1 MAAKVKKSSSSVLK
15 SLSDKCQL
23 SRFSDYFVI
32 CGLDFENGL
41 EADLYAGEL
50 LLRCWIFLFCQLIMQ
65 IIYFFR
71 WCDESQYTSARQI
84 IQEQNTCPL
93 PSARNMESVRLLRDV
108 YAKPSARIEIS
119 YSET

>member
-15 SLSDKCQL
+15 SLNDKCQL

-41 EADLYAGEL
+41 EADLYAGEISFAL
-50 LLRCWIFLFCQLIMQ
+50 LDLFVCQLIMQ
-65 IIYFFR
+65 IMYFFR
-71 WCDESQYTSARQI
+71 WCNESQHTSARQI
-84 IQEQNTCPL
+84 IQEQNTRPL
-93 PSARNMESVRLLRDV
+93 PSARYVESIRFLRDV
-108 YAKPSARIEIS
+108 HAEPSTRIEIS

>member
-15 SLSDKCQL
+15 SLNDKCQL

-50 LLRCWIFLFCQLIMQ
+50 LLRCWIFLFVNSSCKLCI
-65 IIYFFR
+65 F
-71 WCDESQYTSARQI
+71 
-84 IQEQNTCPL
+84 
-93 PSARNMESVRLLRDV
+93 
-108 YAKPSARIEIS
+108 
-119 YSET
+119 